1 MDGVYMLKNYISKR
15 IALLRT
21 KKNVSARAMSQALGQ
36 NASYINRIENGQAM
50 PSFEVLPYI
59 FDYLGVTAA
68 EFFDDSNSD
77 PSLLRELVTELK
89 TLDAKQLE
97 VVKSVVANFKK

>member
-1 MDGVYMLKNYISKR
+1 MLRNYISKR

-59 FDYLGVTAA
+59 FDYLGVSAS

-77 PSLLRELVTELK
+77 PILLREVVAELK

-97 VVKSVVANFKK
+97 VVKSVITNFKK